1 MKVGAVTTYRNNI
14 LVWYYRQN
22 TEASPLFI
30 AFLCKIDDNAGNRIH
45 MLSANKPRTTE
56 KQVPRF
62 RSVGFSGPQIAALS
76 ILLTLL
82 ISIPIWTHPLP
93 PLSDYVNHLARMQV
107 IATISQ
113 NARLANFYEIDWR
126 VIPNLTMDLIVPL
139 LAHVMKIYLA
149 GQVFMVA
156 MFVLIISGTLALNRA
171 LIGRWSAVP
180 LFVIPLLYNYVFLVG
195 VMNYISGIGVALWAL
210 AGWIVT
216 RERAWPMRFALSTA
230 SVVVV
235 FFCHLAALGIYG
247 VGVLSFEIVR
257 LWQRRREPWPSR
269 LVDFVASGAP
279 FLIAAP
285 LLYASPTMQLVGDID
300 WEQGGKLDGLMYVFS
315 DYSDIVAFGLMGV
328 MTGSIVWAMRHR
340 VLRFHPLVFALI
352 VVGGVVYFALPRVI
366 FDTYMADQRVPLG
379 IAFMLI
385 ACGDLDLRRRLVRR
399 AFVAGLILL
408 VGSRVLEIDLN
419 WSQLSDS
426 TSQFRSSVR
435 RISPGSKVFVA
446 YADRSQGDDV
456 RDLGLVH
463 AACIAII
470 ERSALVT
477 TAFTVVGKQIM
488 HVRPQ
493 YRDFVDRYD
502 GTPPSTA
509 QLIVAAEHPLP
520 DMPRFWLN
528 WTKFDYL
535 YILFTEDEA
544 PNPDPERL
552 KLVVDGDRFQLYR
565 IIKRP

>member
-230 SVVVV
+230 SVVVL

-399 AFVAGLILL
+399 AFVAVLILL